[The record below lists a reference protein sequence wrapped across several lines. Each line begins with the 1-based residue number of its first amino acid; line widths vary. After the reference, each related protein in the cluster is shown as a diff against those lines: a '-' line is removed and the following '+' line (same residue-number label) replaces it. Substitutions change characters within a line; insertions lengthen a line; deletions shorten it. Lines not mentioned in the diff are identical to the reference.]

1 MRAADEL
8 IATGGRN
15 MLVKILKGSKDKK
28 VLDYGLQ
35 DCPAY
40 GFYNGLTMEEISYR
54 VDWMILKDYLRINYN
69 GRLPM
74 LIFSEKGWEIERE
87 TFAEELFQRFCQDV
101 EEKKAI
107 VIFEM
112 KDVNR
117 QVVFDVLE
125 KIRSTGDADFIPL
138 LEAWKAMEV
147 HKVSER
153 IGDVIKTLKMY

>member
-1 MRAADEL
+1 
-8 IATGGRN
+8 

-40 GFYNGLTMEEISYR
+40 GFYHEQTMGEISYR
-54 VDWMILKDYLRINYN
+54 VDWMIQKDYLRIDYN

-87 TFAEELFQRFCQDV
+87 TFAEKLFQRFCQDV
-101 EEKKAI
+101 EEKNAV

-112 KDVNR
+112 KDVNG

-125 KIRSTGDADFIPL
+125 KIRNTGNMDFIPL

-147 HKVSER
+147 RKVSGR
-153 IGDVIKTLKMY
+153 IGGVIKTLKIG

>member
-1 MRAADEL
+1 
-8 IATGGRN
+8 

-28 VLDYGLQ
+28 VLDYKLQ

-40 GFYNGLTMEEISYR
+40 GFFHELTMEEISYR
-54 VDWMILKDYLRINYN
+54 VDWMIQKDYLRIDYN

-87 TFAEELFQRFCQDV
+87 TFAEELFQRFCHDV
-101 EEKKAI
+101 EEKNDV

-125 KIRSTGDADFIPL
+125 KIRNTGNMDFIPL

-147 HKVSER
+147 HKVSGR
-153 IGDVIKTLKMY
+153 IGDVIKTLKIG